1 MGLPYFLHGNAP
13 HFSVSSSREV
23 MLVTPSAV
31 SPDVVALLLDENDL
45 NGGELQNAVITAL
58 SAAGCD
64 PWRDME
70 AEIYTYGKTKLLIA
84 RPSAPL
90 SSRVSGA
97 FPRLRRS
104 VG

>member
-1 MGLPYFLHGNAP
+1 MTL
-13 HFSVSSSREV
+13 
-23 MLVTPSAV
+23 SAV

-45 NGGELQNAVITAL
+45 NGGELQNAVIMAL

-70 AEIYTYGKTKLLIA
+70 AELYSYGKTQLLIA
-84 RPSAPL
+84 RPFATL
-90 SSRVSGA
+90 TSRVPGA
-97 FPRLRRS
+97 FPKLRRS